1 MFIDLAAGEGVA
13 VVFFLSLT
21 LVAFAGAG
29 WAASKAFR
37 SNDDR

>member
-1 MFIDLAAGEGVA
+1 MFVDLAAGEGIA

-21 LVAFAGAG
+21 LVAFLGAG
-29 WAASKAFR
+29 WAVSKALR